1 MRPQR
6 LLAPVLVISIVS
18 ISTAAPLIKL
28 CDDAAP
34 AVIAA
39 ARMGIATVVLVPIAG
54 VMRGRRLIA
63 IPRRSVRPIVLA
75 GLFLGA
81 HFFFWISS
89 LKYTSVL
96 SSVVIVTTN
105 PIFVAL
111 ASRFL
116 FKERVG
122 LGLVYGIGCAIV
134 GGVLIALSDGSGVSG
149 VGGNGEML
157 YGDLLALCGAVMAS
171 CYLLTG
177 RRVRRDVDTLS
188 YILPVYMIAAFLLC
202 AIVLLLGETVLELRG
217 STYVYLVL
225 LAIVPQL
232 VGHSAFNWA
241 LRHLSATFIAICILG
256 EPVGAC
262 VFAYFIVDESITVMQ
277 VVGGT
282 LILAGIFLAAKAQT
296 KRSAAA

>member
-1 MRPQR
+1 MGSRR

-39 ARMGIATVVLVPIAG
+39 ARMGLATVLLVPIAG

-63 IPRRSVRPIVLA
+63 IPRRSVWPIVLG

-81 HFFFWISS
+81 HFYFWISS

-111 ASRFL
+111 ASRVL

-122 LGLVYGIGCAIV
+122 LGLVYGIAFAIV
-134 GGVLIALSDGSGVSG
+134 GGALIAFSDAGGESGT
-149 VGGNGEML
+149 L
-157 YGDLLALCGAVMAS
+157 HGDLLALCGAVMAS

-177 RRVRRDVDTLS
+177 RRVRRDVDTFS
-188 YILPVYMIAAFLLC
+188 YILPVYMIAALLLC
-202 AIVLLLGETVLELRG
+202 AIVLVCGETVLGLHR
-217 STYVYLVL
+217 STYVYLAL

-241 LRHLSATFIAICILG
+241 LRHLSATFIAMCILG
-256 EPVGAC
+256 EPIGAC
-262 VFAYFIVDESITVMQ
+262 IFAHFIVDEAITAMQ
-277 VVGGT
+277 VVGGS
-282 LILAGIFLAAKAQT
+282 LILAGIFLAARAQT
-296 KRSAAA
+296 GRSAHA